1 MSTGDEASSGEHAS
15 QACPPPVSPDPAPVR
30 TSART
35 SHGFDPAE
43 ALDIAQLVPEEYAVY
58 RGLVRDALVFFLERL
73 SPQRLAGILGQQLDM
88 PRGAS
93 LAERI
98 VALMRHCP
106 TLHKLGQVVA
116 RDRRLA
122 LDLRKHLQ
130 CLETLTPTTLSPDVL
145 TLIQRE
151 VGGSADLTIATRALA
166 EASVAVVV
174 PFTWPEP
181 GSPTPQEGVFKV
193 LRPGVEGRLQED
205 LEIWSALGAFLEQ
218 RCVRYNLPVLDYR
231 DTLDRV
237 SKLLLNEIRLDQEQA
252 HLAQAAQFYADSPA
266 VLIPRLFPFSTP
278 RMTAM
283 QRVHGCKVTDANGHR
298 EQRRRLAET
307 LVEALVAQP
316 FWLDAETATF
326 HADPHAGNLLATPDG
341 RLAILDWSLAA
352 HLSKA
357 QRVEVVQIVLGA
369 LTLDETRVCR
379 ALAALGERPP
389 EGRALRIAVADA
401 LGQVRQGN
409 FPGFDWLLGLLDR
422 LVTAGIMGVPED
434 LVLFRKALLSLSGV
448 VADVSEGC
456 SVDPILINV
465 GMVQFF
471 REIASRTLAPA
482 DSRAFGTHVSNAD
495 LVGLWTSVPVTA
507 TRMWIGMWQDALHSL
522 QAAL

>member
-1 MSTGDEASSGEHAS
+1 MSTGDDSGSREFAKK
-15 QACPPPVSPDPAPVR
+15 ACPPPVFPEHAPMR
-30 TSART
+30 YRARRLD
-35 SHGFDPAE
+35 GFELSE

-58 RGLVRDALVFFLERL
+58 RPLVRDGFLFFLERL
-73 SPQRLAGILGQQLDM
+73 SPERLVGIMGQQLDM

-130 CLETLTPTTLSPDVL
+130 CLESLTPTDPSPDVL
-145 TLIQRE
+145 TMIRRE
-151 VGGSADLTIATRALA
+151 VGESADLKIATRALA

-174 PFTWPEP
+174 PFTWREP

-193 LRPGVEGRLQED
+193 LRPGVEGRLQEE
-205 LEIWSALGAFLEQ
+205 LEIWSALGAFLEE
-218 RCVRYNLPVLDYR
+218 RCARYNLPVLEYR

-237 SKLLLNEIRLDQEQA
+237 CKLLLNEIRLDREQA
-252 HLAQAAQFYADSPA
+252 HLAQAAQFYVNSPA

-278 RMTAM
+278 HMTAM
-283 QRVHGCKVTDANGHR
+283 ERVHGCKVTDANGHP
-298 EQRRRLAET
+298 EQRRRLAQT

-316 FWLDAETATF
+316 FWLDAEIATF
-326 HADPHAGNLLATPDG
+326 HGDPHAGNLFATPDG

-369 LTLDETRVCR
+369 LTLDETRICR
-379 ALAALGERPP
+379 ALMALGERPP
-389 EGRALRIAVADA
+389 EERALRTAVADA
-401 LGQVRQGN
+401 LGQVRQGI

-422 LVTAGIMGVPED
+422 VATAGVMGVPED

-456 SVDPILINV
+456 TIDPVLINV
-465 GMVQFF
+465 GMVQFY
-471 REIASRTLAPA
+471 REIAGRALAPA

-495 LVGLWTSVPVTA
+495 LVGLWTSLPVTA
-507 TRMWIGMWQDALHSL
+507 TRIWIGMWQDALNAL
-522 QAAL
+522 QARL